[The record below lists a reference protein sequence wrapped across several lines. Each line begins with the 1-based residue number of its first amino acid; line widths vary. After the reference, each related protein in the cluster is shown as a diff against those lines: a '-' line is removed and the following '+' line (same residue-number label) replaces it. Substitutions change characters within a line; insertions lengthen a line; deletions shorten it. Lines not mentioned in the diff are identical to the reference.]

1 VKLLLDTHLLLW
13 AAGEPARLSVA
24 ARELIDDV
32 DNQLMFSVASLWEVA
47 IKSGLG
53 RDDFRVDARL
63 LRRGL
68 LDNGYDELAI
78 TGEHAV
84 AVAALP
90 PIHKDPFDRLLV
102 AQSAVEGILL
112 LTTDT
117 VVAQYPGPVNQV

>member
-1 VKLLLDTHLLLW
+1 MKLLLDTHLLLW
-13 AAGEPARLSVA
+13 AAGEPERLPAA
-24 ARELIDDV
+24 ARELIDDAN
-32 DNQLMFSVASLWEVA
+32 NQPVFSAASLWEVA

-53 RDDFRVDARL
+53 RDDFRANARL

-68 LDNGYDELAI
+68 LDNGYDELPI
-78 TGEHAV
+78 TGEHVV

-102 AQSAVEGILL
+102 AQSGVEGILL

-117 VVAQYPGPVNQV
+117 AVARYPGPVRLV

>member
-1 VKLLLDTHLLLW
+1 VKLLLDTHLRLW
-13 AAGEPARLSVA
+13 AAGEPARLPAA
-24 ARELIDDV
+24 ARGLIDDAN
-32 DNQLMFSVASLWEVA
+32 NQLIFSVASLWEVA

-102 AQSAVEGILL
+102 A
-112 LTTDT
+112 
-117 VVAQYPGPVNQV
+117 

>member
-1 VKLLLDTHLLLW
+1 MKLLLDTQLLLW
-13 AAGEPARLSVA
+13 AAGQPERLPVA
-24 ARELIDDV
+24 ARRLIDDAG
-32 DNQLMFSVASLWEVA
+32 NQLLFSAASLWEVA

-53 RDDFRVDARL
+53 RADFRADARL

-68 LDNGYDELAI
+68 IDNGYDELAI

-84 AVAALP
+84 AIANLP

-112 LTTDT
+112 LTADPIL
-117 VVAQYPGPVNQV
+117 AQNPGPVRKV